1 MHRKSKKREKMGRQD
16 DSVRKSKKRKNEIWE
31 FLIPREAKQ
40 TFFMNLG
47 N

>member
-1 MHRKSKKREKMGRQD
+1 MTVSGKVKKG
-16 DSVRKSKKRKNEIWE
+16 KRKNEIWE